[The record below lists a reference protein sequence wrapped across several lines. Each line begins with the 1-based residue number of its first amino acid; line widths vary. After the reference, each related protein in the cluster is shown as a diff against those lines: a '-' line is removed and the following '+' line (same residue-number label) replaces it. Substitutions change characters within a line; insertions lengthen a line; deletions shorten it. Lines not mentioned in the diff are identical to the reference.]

1 MVGLISS
8 HTMSVRLKTSFVFSE
23 ADFSTKLRCTHGSD
37 GKAIYYYVLS
47 KPGLR
52 GPPPPQIGKPGDIF
66 IGSEG
71 AVYLHRKVLWVDT
84 KVDDAVL
91 YRHPDHP
98 DLVLYIGMGSE
109 KSNEM
114 NLTWVL
120 VNDLLRPSCISCLQD
135 VCVTNSKNMAS
146 QVSSRR
152 PPQISVDLN
161 TTLPSPDAGRATV
174 IDSRTPDVIERGTKR
189 TFTESGM
196 CTDDLFDVPL
206 PSSRR
211 RLTAVPADIIK
222 HIDLTLEALQTPL
235 AKDSRKEPELQ
246 ISCPWAGC
254 TRTLKSNFPTV
265 FIDHALQAHIYPNNV
280 ETHALFTT

>member
-1 MVGLISS
+1 MLVQ
-8 HTMSVRLKTSFVFSE
+8 LKTIFVFSG
-23 ADFSTKLRCTHGSD
+23 AGFSTKLRRTHNSH
-37 GKAIYYYVLS
+37 GKTINYYVLS

-71 AVYLHRKVLWVDT
+71 SVFLHRKVLWVDT

-98 DLVLYIGMGSE
+98 DLVLNLERGSE
-109 KSNEM
+109 KSNET
-114 NLTWVL
+114 NPTWML
-120 VNDLLRPSCISCLQD
+120 VNDLLRPSCISCFKG
-135 VCVTNSKNMAS
+135 VCVTNSKNMVSQAS
-146 QVSSRR
+146 SSR
-152 PPQISVDLN
+152 PPQISDDLN
-161 TTLPSPDAGRATV
+161 TSLPSPDAGRATA

-206 PSSRR
+206 LSFGRR
-211 RLTAVPADIIK
+211 RLTAAPADIIK

-235 AKDSRKEPELQ
+235 AKDSDKEPELQ

>member
-1 MVGLISS
+1 
-8 HTMSVRLKTSFVFSE
+8 MSVRLKTSFVFSE

-189 TFTESGM
+189 SFTESGM
-196 CTDDLFDVPL
+196 CTDDLFDDPW

-211 RLTAVPADIIK
+211 RLTAVPVDIIK

-235 AKDSRKEPELQ
+235 AKDSDKEPELQ

-265 FIDHALQAHIYPNNV
+265 FIDHALQSHIYPLNV